1 MNYYKR
7 HIGDYAAATRH
18 LSMLEHG
25 AYTMLLDVYYT
36 SEQPLPVDVK
46 KAARKA
52 GARSKDEIAAVEL
65 VLQEFFTLQADGWH
79 SARCDA
85 EISEYAAGSD
95 EREQKEA
102 NEKERMKR
110 HRERRAFMFAALRE
124 RDVVPAWDV
133 SMKDLQR
140 LYDATCNGPET
151 DLQRV
156 AGRSPETP
164 ATAKPLTTN
173 QEPITKYQGALVEH
187 QQGGPVGP
195 ARAGFE
201 SEDRNAG
208 PGSVAQQVAEAMRCA
223 GLADVSA
230 TNPKLRA
237 LLAAGLTPAELLD
250 AAQVAV
256 AKGHGFAWAMS
267 RAEGQRRDAAALAA
281 LPAAPTVAAVDPDSR
296 AGIEASAVALGL
308 HGWDQAVEQWPQF
321 AARVRKARGDAPA
334 PVAVSLASLAA
345 GMGVPA

>member
-46 KAARKA
+46 AAARKA

-65 VLQEFFTLQADGWH
+65 VLSEFFTLQADGWH

-85 EISEYAAGSD
+85 EIAAYQSKAESNRVVGTRGGRPKKAQKNNPDGFDSETH
-95 EREQKEA
+95 
-102 NEKERMKR
+102 M
-110 HRERRAFMFAALRE
+110 
-124 RDVVPAWDV
+124 V
-133 SMKDLQR
+133 SE
-140 LYDATCNGPET
+140 NGDSSNHPGT
-151 DLQRV
+151 L
-156 AGRSPETP
+156 T
-164 ATAKPLTTN
+164 TNHKPLTN
-173 QEPITKYQGALVEH
+173 NQGAFVEH

-208 PGSVAQQVAEAMRCA
+208 AGSVAQQVADAMRSA
-223 GLADVSA
+223 GLQDVSA

-296 AGIEASAVALGL
+296 AGIEASAVALGVP
-308 HGWDQAVEQWPQF
+308 GWDQTTEQWPQF

-334 PVAVSLASLAA
+334 PAAVSLASLAA